1 MELFPEPD
9 YTVNEIAQWMKVIA
23 VKPDD
28 LSSILRPHMVEEQKQ
43 LP

>member
-1 MELFPEPD
+1 MELFPNAD
-9 YTVNEIAQWMKVIA
+9 YAARKIVQWMKVLA

-28 LSSILRPHMVEEQKQ
+28 LSSILSPHMVEEQKQ